1 VEKGVDVTVPITSLH
16 YDPRYFSDPD
26 RFDPERFNDENKAKI
41 LPGTY
46 LPFGIGPRNCI
57 GRYEKYFHI

>member
-1 VEKGVDVTVPITSLH
+1 VDIVISTISLH
-16 YDPRYFSDPD
+16 RDPQYFSDPD
-26 RFDPERFNDENKAKI
+26 RFDPERFNDENKGKI

-57 GRYEKYFHI
+57 GTTGDDLRGFLKR